1 MKRIKEPPAE
11 FFRFQRFYNCDGK
24 ATERCVVC
32 GRLVSTGIH
41 DLLKNLIYCMRHGA
55 GRG

>member
-11 FFRFQRFYNCDGK
+11 FFRFQQFYNCVGAK
-24 ATERCVVC
+24 VEECCIC
-32 GRLVSTGIH
+32 GLPITTGIH